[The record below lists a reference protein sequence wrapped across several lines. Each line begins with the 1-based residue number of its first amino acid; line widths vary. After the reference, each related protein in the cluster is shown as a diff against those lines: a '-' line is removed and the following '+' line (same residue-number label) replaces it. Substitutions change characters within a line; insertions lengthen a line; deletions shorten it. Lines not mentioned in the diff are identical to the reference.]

1 MPMSARSSRWTA
13 RDLPNLRERIV
24 VVTGANSGIGFEAS
38 LALAGAGAHVVLGC
52 RNEALGSEALAAI
65 RETHPSASLELVRL
79 DLAELDSVRRFAD
92 LVAERHS
99 RLDVLVNNA
108 GVMALPHRRTADGF
122 EMQLGTNH
130 LGHFALTGHL
140 LGRLLATEGS
150 RVVTVSS
157 LAHNFGAI
165 RFDDLHGERSYHPWL
180 AYGQAKLA
188 NLLFAYELQRRLTA
202 ARRAPVSVA
211 CHPGYANTNLQMGAA
226 RIQNARIRE
235 RLWQL
240 VNGTVAQSTAM
251 GALPTLYAAVSP
263 DVEGGDYIGP
273 GGLFELFGHP
283 MKVTSNRRSRDPVL
297 AARLWRESETLT
309 GVSYGALLRVEAS

>member
-1 MPMSARSSRWTA
+1 MSARDSRWTV
-13 RDLPNLRERIV
+13 RELPDLRGRV
-24 VVTGANSGIGFEAS
+24 FVVTGANSGIGFEAA

-52 RNEALGSEALAAI
+52 RNEALGAEALAAI
-65 RETHPSASLELVRL
+65 REKHPGASLELVRL
-79 DLAELDSVRRFAD
+79 DLAELASVRRFAD
-92 LVAERHS
+92 LVAERHA
-99 RLDVLVNNA
+99 RLDVLINNA

-140 LGRLLATEGS
+140 LERLLATEGS

-157 LAHNFGAI
+157 LAHTFGAI
-165 RFDDLHGERSYHPWL
+165 RFDDLHGDRSYRPWL

-188 NLLFAYELQRRLTA
+188 NLLFAYELQRRLA
-202 ARRAPVSVA
+202 AAHRSSLSVA

-226 RIQNARIRE
+226 RMQDARFRE

-251 GALPTLYAAVSP
+251 GALPTLYAAVAP

-283 MKVTSNRRSRDPVL
+283 VKVTSNRRSRNPEL
-297 AARLWRESETLT
+297 AARLWRESEALT
-309 GVSYGALLRVEAS
+309 GVSYGALLPDPA

>member
-1 MPMSARSSRWTA
+1 MSARDSRWTV
-13 RDLPNLRERIV
+13 RDLPELRGRVV

-38 LALAGAGAHVVLGC
+38 LALAGVGAHVVLGC
-52 RNEALGSEALAAI
+52 RNEALGAEALATI
-65 RETHPSASLELVRL
+65 RERHPAASLELVRL
-79 DLAELDSVRRFAD
+79 DLADLASVRRFAD
-92 LVAERHS
+92 LVGERHA

-130 LGHFALTGHL
+130 LGHFALTGL
-140 LGRLLATEGS
+140 LLERLLATEGS

-157 LAHNFGAI
+157 LAHTFGAI

-188 NLLFAYELQRRLTA
+188 NLLFAYELQRRLAA
-202 ARRAPVSVA
+202 ARRATLSVA

-226 RIQNARIRE
+226 RMQNARIRE

-251 GALPTLYAAVSP
+251 GALPTLYAAVAP
-263 DVEGGDYIGP
+263 DVGGGDYIGP
-273 GGLFELFGHP
+273 DGLFELFGHP
-283 MKVTSNRRSRDPVL
+283 VKVASNRRSRDAEL
-297 AARLWRESETLT
+297 AAQLWRESEALT
-309 GVSYGALLRVEAS
+309 GVSYAALLVAEA